1 VIAAKSPI
9 RTGIARTRIL
19 PVGFKIRT
27 AVLLSR
33 EATPALGGR
42 RNPRRGAQQR
52 GTCRPLT
59 HAQEHAAGALM
70 DFALS
75 NAQEE
80 IVRQVRSLCAHFPD
94 EYWRDKD
101 ARGEFPHDFFDAV
114 ARAGWLGVAIP
125 EAYGGSGLG
134 ITEAALVMR
143 ELAGSGGAMNAASAV
158 HLSIFGVSPLVAHGS
173 EEQKRRYLPD
183 VARGRIHVAF
193 AVTEPD
199 AGNDITHIKTFA
211 RRDGDDYLINGRKVF
226 TTKARE
232 ASKMLVLT
240 RTTPFEQVKKKTDGM
255 TLFFADLDP
264 AAVEVREL
272 HKLGRH
278 AVDTNLLFID
288 GLRVPAVDL
297 VGAEGRGFH
306 CLLDGLNP
314 ERILVAAEAI
324 GLGRAALAK
333 AVRYAKERV
342 VFGRPIGQNQA
353 IAHPLADAYAKLEVA
368 ELMMFKAAWLYDHTL
383 PCGAEA
389 NIAKLRAAEAAFEAC
404 DRAVQTLGGYGYVR
418 DYDVERYF
426 RECRLI
432 KIAPVSQEMVLNSIS
447 EHVLG
452 LPRSY

>member
-1 VIAAKSPI
+1 ME
-9 RTGIARTRIL
+9 
-19 PVGFKIRT
+19 FQ
-27 AVLLSR
+27 LS
-33 EATPALGGR
+33 A
-42 RNPRRGAQQR
+42 
-52 GTCRPLT
+52 
-59 HAQEHAAGALM
+59 
-70 DFALS
+70 
-75 NAQEE
+75 AQEE
-80 IVRQVRSLCAHFPD
+80 IVRQVQTLCANFPD
-94 EYWRDKD
+94 EYWRGKD
-101 ARGEFPHDFFDAV
+101 ARGEFPHDFYEAV
-114 ARAGWLGVAIP
+114 ARAGYLGVAIP

-143 ELAGSGGAMNAASAV
+143 EVAASGGAMAAASAI
-158 HLSIFGVSPLVAHGS
+158 HLSIFGVSPLVFHGS
-173 EEQKRRYLPD
+173 EDLKRRYLPK
-183 VARGRIHVAF
+183 VVSGELHVAF

-199 AGNDITHIKTFA
+199 AGNDITHIKTAA
-211 RRDGDDYLINGRKVF
+211 RRDGDYYVINGRKVF

-232 ASKMLVLT
+232 ARRMLLLT
-240 RTTPFEQVKKKTDGM
+240 RTTPYEQAARKTDGM
-255 TLFFADLDP
+255 SLFFAELDP

-278 AVDTNLLFID
+278 AVDTNMLFID
-288 GLRVPAVDL
+288 GLRVPATDL

-324 GLGRAALAK
+324 GIGRAALNR
-333 AVRYAKERV
+333 AVRYAKERI

-353 IAHPLADAYAKLEVA
+353 IAHPLADAYSKLEVA
-368 ELMMFKAAWLYDHTL
+368 ELMMLKAAWKFDHRL

-389 NIAKLRAAEAAFEAC
+389 NIAKLRAADAAFEAC

-418 DYDVERYF
+418 EYDVERYF
-426 RECRLI
+426 RECRLL